1 MARAKPSNAT
11 VDARYERFAREYVL
25 HHVGKRA
32 AVAAGYSEKTAEV
45 QASRL
50 LRNAKVRALIEQ
62 YERESADRLEITK
75 DRIERELAR
84 IGFADPRRFFDGE
97 GRLLTPEQLGDN
109 EAAALSSVEV
119 FEEFA
124 GKGEDRVLTGYTKKV
139 KFWDKKGAL
148 ELLGAKFGIGVK
160 KTEVGK
166 PGEFD
171 ALSKLSEDEL
181 RERAQKKAVR
191 LGLGKVL
198 PLKRAGA

>member
-1 MARAKPSNAT
+1 MARNGNPSAE
-11 VDARYERFAREYVL
+11 ARYERFAREYVL
-25 HHVGKRA
+25 DHNGKRA
-32 AVAAGYSEKTAEV
+32 AIAAGYSAKTAEV
-45 QASRL
+45 KASKL
-50 LRNAKVRALIEQ
+50 LRIAKVRGLVDQ
-62 YERESADRLEITK
+62 YEREASERLEITK

-97 GRLLTPEQLGDN
+97 GRLLNPDQLGDN

-119 FEEFA
+119 FEEYQ
-124 GKGEDRVLTGYTKKV
+124 GRGEERVLTGYTKKV

-171 ALSKLSEDEL
+171 ALSKLSEEEL